1 MSQTQLLQYF
11 QMWLANHGAANVII
25 KKSKGSL
32 KAAVRGGVVICNT
45 TTKTLT
51 LQCEELISN
60 GGKCFYKTAYKPLG
74 NLPVG
79 QSAYAA

>member
-1 MSQTQLLQYF
+1 MSQRQLLQYF

-25 KKSKGSL
+25 KKSKGAL

-51 LQCEELISN
+51 LQYEELVNN
-60 GGKCFYKTAYKPLG
+60 GQKCYYRPTIKSLG
-74 NLPVG
+74 HLPVG